1 VGDGV
6 GGRADAVQFGLECGE
21 LLGPAIVMGRID
33 VGQPAGGTVKPGHVV
48 AGTGLLTGTPRPE
61 AGRQVVEFAH
71 GLPSSRGS
79 ADDPSNGNVC
89 ATLPVASPY
98 RLTCRART
106 QLPAQMVT
114 NSLHGRNINFLTGTA
129 SWWERLPTFSPV

>member
-1 VGDGV
+1 MSTTEPQAEPSRVSRRRVLGWAGV
-6 GGRADAVQFGLECGE
+6 TA
-21 LLGPAIVMGRID
+21 
-33 VGQPAGGTVKPGHVV
+33 VV
-48 AGTGLLTGTPRPE
+48 AGTGLLAGTPRPE